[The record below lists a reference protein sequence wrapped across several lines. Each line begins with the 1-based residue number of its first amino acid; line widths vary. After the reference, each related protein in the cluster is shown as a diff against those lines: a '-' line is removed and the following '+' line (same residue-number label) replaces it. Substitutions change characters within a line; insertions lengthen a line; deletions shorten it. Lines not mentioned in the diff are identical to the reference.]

1 MMIEQALAFV
11 DQYLPQQHL
20 NHVQEIVFRASWQG
34 QSYLECAITYGYS
47 PEYIKAVGYKLWQLL
62 SLSFNEEVT
71 KNNFQS
77 ILRRHFLRDQT
88 EFLNT
93 QVKNGNEPL
102 TSKNNLTEANGEV
115 ADAPPIVKVC
125 QNWGEAMDISVFYG
139 RTEEL
144 RTLEKWIEQECCRL
158 IGIFGMGGIGK
169 TALSCKLTRQIQ
181 GKFDYLW
188 WRSLHD
194 SPPIEDLLA
203 DLISFLSNQQETEV
217 ELPKSVEGRISR
229 LIDYLRDSRCLI
241 VLDRVESILSNYD
254 NVFTD
259 RQRSEKYDLLW
270 QRVGEVDHQ
279 STIILT
285 SQEKP
290 RKFELLEGERLPVRS
305 LRLCGLKE
313 AEGRAIF
320 EDKGLFSGSE
330 KEWNLLIKHYA
341 GNPLILKIVASVV
354 ENLFSSSL
362 CEFIKFRK
370 QDTMIFD
377 DIRELLNCQFN
388 RLSDLEQSV
397 MYWLAIHQE
406 PVSLQELRDDLFLP
420 RDKHKLPDALMSL
433 ERRCLID
440 NSTPTLMEKSLPNFT
455 LQPIVMEFVTER
467 FIEQV
472 CNQIL
477 AEEISL
483 LMSHA
488 LIKAQ
493 TKGYVRESQNC
504 PILLSIAE
512 QVLTLSQSYQDI
524 ECKLNRIML
533 KLREKFS
540 ALPGYGPQ
548 NLINLSS
555 QLNITLSDYDFS
567 WPTVWQDEIPGVNK
581 LKSTQLC
588 AIESGKTFDR
598 DRLSYQQVENR
609 QQ

>member
-1 MMIEQALAFV
+1 MMIEQALSFIN
-11 DQYLPQQHL
+11 QYLPQQHL

-71 KNNFQS
+71 KNNFKS
-77 ILRRHFLRDQT
+77 ILRRHFLMDQT
-88 EFLNT
+88 ELINT
-93 QVKNGNEPL
+93 QVKNDNEQL
-102 TSKNNLTEANGEV
+102 TSKNNLTKANGEV

-125 QNWGEAMDISVFYG
+125 HNWGEAMDISVFYG

-144 RTLEKWIEQECCRL
+144 GTLENWIEQECCRL

-169 TALSCKLTRQIQ
+169 TALSYKLARQIQ

-188 WRSLHD
+188 WRSLDD

-217 ELPKSVEGRISR
+217 DLPKSVEGRISR
-229 LIDYLRDSRCLI
+229 LIDYLRSSRCLI
-241 VLDRVESILSNYD
+241 VLDHVESILSND
-254 NVFTD
+254 DKVFTG

-313 AEGRAIF
+313 AEGRVIF
-320 EDKGLFSGSE
+320 EEKGLFSGE
-330 KEWNLLIKHYA
+330 ELEWNLLIKHYA

-354 ENLFSSSL
+354 KNLFSSSIG
-362 CEFIKFRK
+362 EFIKFRK

-377 DIRELLNCQFN
+377 DIRDLLNCQFN

-397 MYWLAIHQE
+397 MYWLAIYQK

-433 ERRCLID
+433 ERRCLLD
-440 NSTPTLMEKSLPNFT
+440 KATPTLVEKSLPNFT

-472 CNQIL
+472 CNEIL

-483 LMSHA
+483 LMSHT
-488 LIKAQ
+488 LLKAQ
-493 TKGYVRESQNC
+493 TKDSVRESQNC
-504 PILLSIAE
+504 TILLSIAE
-512 QVLTLSQSYQDI
+512 QVLTLAQNYQDI
-524 ECKLNRIML
+524 EGKLDRILL
-533 KLREKFS
+533 KIREKFS
-540 ALPGYGPQ
+540 TLPSYGTE

-555 QLNITLSDYDFS
+555 QLNITLGSYDFS
-567 WPTVWQDEIPGVNK
+567 RITALKNDVAGVIK
-581 LKSTQLC
+581 LKSTQFS
-588 AIESGKTFDR
+588 A
-598 DRLSYQQVENR
+598 V
-609 QQ
+609 